1 MLNDVDLPYLGH
13 WWVIFMTSQIGNYI
27 NIQEIDHVYRMGIV
41 ADRYCK
47 R

>member
-1 MLNDVDLPYLGH
+1 
-13 WWVIFMTSQIGNYI
+13 MTSQIGNYI

-47 R
+47 TLINSSSSGASD